1 MGGFKMKA
9 IRKENDNMVAYVKK
23 RDVEI
28 LSSMPDMVDSRFF
41 QEESIVNGIVDEN
54 GYYRITD
61 KRNVRYLASLPF
73 IPDYDDLVEMDC
85 RELYALVQRNGMY
98 SYEVNAIFIKDEAL
112 SQDDITFL
120 RKLEPVNH
128 DDLDALQNATTQS
141 QQEYLRYCIRQQ
153 IRCYSYSIRE
163 MISHKEKAIKEEEER
178 IKEEKKHRFV
188 KALRRIGTNK
198 K

>member
-1 MGGFKMKA
+1 MKA

-61 KRNVRYLASLPF
+61 KRNVGYLASLPF

-85 RELYALVQRNGMY
+85 RELYALVQKNGMY

-112 SQDDITFL
+112 SQEDIAFL
-120 RKLEPVNH
+120 RTLESVNH
-128 DDLDALQNATTQS
+128 DDLDTLQNATTQS

-153 IRCYSYSIRE
+153 IRCYSYSMRE

-178 IKEEKKHRFV
+178 IKEEKKHRLI
-188 KALRRIGTNK
+188 KALRRIGSNK
-198 K
+198 KW

>member
-1 MGGFKMKA
+1 MKA

-61 KRNVRYLASLPF
+61 KRNVGYLASLPF

>member
-1 MGGFKMKA
+1 MKA

>member
-1 MGGFKMKA
+1 MKA

-41 QEESIVNGIVDEN
+41 QEESIVNGIVDKN

-61 KRNVRYLASLPF
+61 KRNVGYLASLPF

-198 K
+198 KW

>member
-1 MGGFKMKA
+1 MKA

-28 LSSMPDMVDSRFF
+28 LSSMNDMVDSRFF

-61 KRNVRYLASLPF
+61 KRNVGYLASLPF

-198 K
+198 KW

>member
-1 MGGFKMKA
+1 MKA

-61 KRNVRYLASLPF
+61 KRNVGYLASLPF

-85 RELYALVQRNGMY
+85 RELYALVQKNGMY

-112 SQDDITFL
+112 SQEDIAFL
-120 RKLEPVNH
+120 RTLESVNH
-128 DDLDALQNATTQS
+128 DDLDTLQNATTQS

-153 IRCYSYSIRE
+153 IRCYSYSMRE

-178 IKEEKKHRFV
+178 IKEEKKHRLI
-188 KALRRIGTNK
+188 KALRRIGGNK

>member
-1 MGGFKMKA
+1 MKV

-61 KRNVRYLASLPF
+61 KRNVGYLASLPF

-198 K
+198 KW

>member
-1 MGGFKMKA
+1 MKA

-28 LSSMPDMVDSRFF
+28 LSSMNDMVDSRFF

-61 KRNVRYLASLPF
+61 KRNVGYLASLPF

>member
-1 MGGFKMKA
+1 MKA

-61 KRNVRYLASLPF
+61 KRNVGYLASLPF
-73 IPDYDDLVEMDC
+73 IPDYDDLFEMDC
-85 RELYALVQRNGMY
+85 RELYALVQKNGMY

-112 SQDDITFL
+112 SQEDIAFL
-120 RKLEPVNH
+120 RTLESVNH
-128 DDLDALQNATTQS
+128 DDLDTLQNATTQS

-153 IRCYSYSIRE
+153 IRCYSYSMRE

-178 IKEEKKHRFV
+178 IKEEKKHRLI
-188 KALRRIGTNK
+188 KALRRIGSNK

>member
-1 MGGFKMKA
+1 MKA

-198 K
+198 KW

>member
-1 MGGFKMKA
+1 MKA

-61 KRNVRYLASLPF
+61 KRNVGYLASLPF

-85 RELYALVQRNGMY
+85 RELYALVQKNGMY

-112 SQDDITFL
+112 SQEDIAFL
-120 RKLEPVNH
+120 RTLESVNH
-128 DDLDALQNATTQS
+128 DDLDTLQNTTTQS

-153 IRCYSYSIRE
+153 IRCYSYSMRE

-178 IKEEKKHRFV
+178 IKEEKKHRLI
-188 KALRRIGTNK
+188 KALRRIGSNK

>member
-1 MGGFKMKA
+1 MKA

-61 KRNVRYLASLPF
+61 KRNVGYLASLPF

-198 K
+198 KW

>member
-1 MGGFKMKA
+1 MKA

-28 LSSMPDMVDSRFF
+28 LSSMNDMVDSRFF

-61 KRNVRYLASLPF
+61 KRNVGYLASLPF

-112 SQDDITFL
+112 SKDDITFL